1 MKFNSLLIS
10 CVIATG
16 MIAAAAVL
24 SSGIKQIAFKD
35 RAVTVKGLATADVK
49 ADYAVYPIY
58 YTIESND
65 MRSLQAEATR
75 VKKEVMDI
83 LLAKGFTKADLK
95 DGKVSVSDQWA
106 NYYGERRP
114 AYQYSLDASVVIS
127 TEKVDLVAE
136 NLNLTSELL
145 DKGILV
151 NIQEWSIDYQY
162 NGLADIKPAMIE
174 EATANARAVAIKFAE
189 DAKCKLGSIR
199 RANQGQFTIES
210 DEYQP
215 WIKHIRV
222 VTTVDYYLK

>member
-1 MKFNSLLIS
+1 MKFNSFIVS
-10 CVIATG
+10 CIIAAG

-58 YTIESND
+58 YTIESDD

-106 NYYGERRP
+106 NYYGEHRP